1 MIWKFPVFNIYFWN
15 FVLKNPSILGLT
27 ISAAVHTI
35 SAAVHTIQKSL
46 SGLPSAKMLVLLRTT
61 LKIHSTLHKVSIKKA
76 ELNEMC

>member
-1 MIWKFPVFNIYFWN
+1 MIWKFTGFNIYFWN
-15 FVLKNPSILGLT
+15 FVLKNPSILGL
-27 ISAAVHTI
+27 TI